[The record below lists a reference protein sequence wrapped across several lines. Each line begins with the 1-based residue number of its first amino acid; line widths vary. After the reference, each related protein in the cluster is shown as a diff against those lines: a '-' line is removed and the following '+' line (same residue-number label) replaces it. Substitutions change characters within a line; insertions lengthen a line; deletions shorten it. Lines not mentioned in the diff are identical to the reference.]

1 MSQMMKKNAGEKRK
15 KESNKK
21 IFGRPQKLQKQNPL
35 FIAQVHKVLIK
46 VSVIMQFLDYLF
58 SHEDLEDLEDF
69 NLPKDALQLAKMARF
84 GRDRDGRNV
93 LSILLDWKNVKAF
106 VKGTFRP
113 IESTGFLSILRFLG
127 EIISTNCAII
137 DTTYCC
143 WCGSNGCRPIRK
155 MLWTL
160 FSRMEIYKRTG

>member
-1 MSQMMKKNAGEKRK
+1 MFDKFLSRLQYLKIPMSQMTKKSVEEKKK

-21 IFGRPQKLQKQNPL
+21 IFGRLQKLQKLNQL
-35 FIAQVHKVLIK
+35 FIAQVPVLIK
-46 VSVIMQFLDYLF
+46 KTVIMQFLDYLF

-106 VKGTFRP
+106 VKGT
-113 IESTGFLSILRFLG
+113 ILNLITGIFTVFQ
-127 EIISTNCAII
+127 ISQRNHFNQLC
-137 DTTYCC
+137 
-143 WCGSNGCRPIRK
+143 NH
-155 MLWTL
+155 
-160 FSRMEIYKRTG
+160 

>member
-1 MSQMMKKNAGEKRK
+1 MFDKFLSRLQYLKIPMSQMTKKSVEEKKK

-21 IFGRPQKLQKQNPL
+21 IFGRPQKLQKLNQL
-35 FIAQVHKVLIK
+35 FIAQVPVLIK
-46 VSVIMQFLDYLF
+46 KTVIMQFLDYLF

-106 VKGTFRP
+106 VKGT
-113 IESTGFLSILRFLG
+113 ILNLITGIFTVFQ
-127 EIISTNCAII
+127 ISQRNHFNQLC
-137 DTTYCC
+137 
-143 WCGSNGCRPIRK
+143 NH
-155 MLWTL
+155 
-160 FSRMEIYKRTG
+160 

>member
-1 MSQMMKKNAGEKRK
+1 MSDKFLFRLQYLKIPKSQMTKKSVEEKKK

-21 IFGRPQKLQKQNPL
+21 IFGRPQKLQKLNQL
-35 FIAQVHKVLIK
+35 FIAQVPVLIK
-46 VSVIMQFLDYLF
+46 KTVIMQFLDYLF

-106 VKGTFRP
+106 VKGTIFNL
-113 IESTGFLSILRFLG
+113 ITGIFTGFQ
-127 EIISTNCAII
+127 ISQRNHFNQLC
-137 DTTYCC
+137 
-143 WCGSNGCRPIRK
+143 NH
-155 MLWTL
+155 
-160 FSRMEIYKRTG
+160 

>member
-1 MSQMMKKNAGEKRK
+1 MFDKFLSRLQYLKIPMSQMTKKSVEEKKK

-21 IFGRPQKLQKQNPL
+21 IFGRPQKLQKLNQL
-35 FIAQVHKVLIK
+35 FIAQVPVLIK
-46 VSVIMQFLDYLF
+46 KTVIMQFLDYLF

-106 VKGTFRP
+106 VKGT
-113 IESTGFLSILRFLG
+113 ILNLITGIFTVFQ
-127 EIISTNCAII
+127 ISQRNHFNLLC
-137 DTTYCC
+137 
-143 WCGSNGCRPIRK
+143 NH
-155 MLWTL
+155 
-160 FSRMEIYKRTG
+160 

>member
-1 MSQMMKKNAGEKRK
+1 MSQMTKKSVVEKKK

-21 IFGRPQKLQKQNPL
+21 IFGRPQKLQKQNQL
-35 FIAQVHKVLIK
+35 FIAQVPVLIK
-46 VSVIMQFLDYLF
+46 KTGLMTVIMQILDYLF

-106 VKGTFRP
+106 VKGTT
-113 IESTGFLSILRFLG
+113 IV
-127 EIISTNCAII
+127 
-137 DTTYCC
+137 
-143 WCGSNGCRPIRK
+143 
-155 MLWTL
+155 
-160 FSRMEIYKRTG
+160 